1 MGLNFYYVEGQ
12 TPIDENEKEGLLIK
26 TIHTRKELDEHE
38 QLNIESA
45 VEWTMRRRSIGIPD
59 ILNESFIKD
68 MHGRMFCDVWEWA
81 GTFRKS
87 NKNIG
92 VEWHQIGVSV
102 RNLLDDCMYWIRNK
116 TFSEDEIA
124 IRFKHR
130 LVKIHPF
137 PNGNGRHSRVM
148 ADILIYQ
155 GFKKNIFTWGGN
167 IISSPG
173 DIRSAYISALIDA
186 DGGNYSSLMEFAR
199 S

>member
-12 TPIDENEKEGLLIK
+12 TPVDENEKEGLLIK
-26 TIHTRKELDEHE
+26 TIHTRKELDEQE

-45 VEWTMRRRSIGIPD
+45 IEWTMRRRSIGIPD
-59 ILNESFIKD
+59 ILNEPFIKD
-68 MHGRMFCDVWEWA
+68 MHRRMFCDVWAWA
-81 GTFRKS
+81 GTYRKS

-92 VEWHQIGVSV
+92 VEWHQIGVNV

-155 GFKKNIFTWGGN
+155 GFKKDVFTWGGN

-173 DIRSAYISALIDA
+173 DIRSAYISALMDA
-186 DGGNYSSLMEFAR
+186 DGGNYSSLMKFAR